1 MNELSTLGVPFYEQE
16 TKLSALRDTD
26 VSLDVIHLI
35 IVLKIIEKM
44 TPPLN
49 SHHVSSSESLSDS
62 APLVH
67 NPNED
72 ETASPAHNEGS
83 MSLDK
88 EAEASTEASSTK
100 LLIAA
105 QVLEQ
110 EAKKLQSLVPNSAM
124 ENLDHHPNLAI
135 GLLEEVQKELKQRN
149 TTSQQDKTDSV
160 IEYYLNYSFLFL
172 NLCILTSIQ
181 RQTRQS
187 H

>member
-1 MNELSTLGVPFYEQE
+1 
-16 TKLSALRDTD
+16 
-26 VSLDVIHLI
+26 
-35 IVLKIIEKM
+35 M

-62 APLVH
+62 ASLVH

-72 ETASPAHNEGS
+72 ERGSPAHNEGS

-88 EAEASTEASSTK
+88 EAEASTGASGTISSTK

-110 EAKKLQSLVPNSAM
+110 EAKKLQSLVPNSPT
-124 ENLDHHPNLAI
+124 ENLNHRLNLAI
-135 GLLEEVQKELKQRN
+135 GLLEEAQRELKQMN
-149 TTSQQDKTDSV
+149 TTSQQDKTNSV

-181 RQTRQS
+181 RQNRQS